1 MKHHYPIL
9 IEQDQDGIYVVECP
23 LFKGCRS
30 YGHSIEEAMINIREA
45 IEVCLEEEETEER
58 STIFVG
64 MRDLEIATS

>member
-64 MRDLEIATS
+64 MRDLEIATP